1 MADAQCVLT
10 LELRIMGGSDM
21 TMAPQCGNDYGIAS
35 VDVLTVPNAA
45 PEEWEGFK
53 QKMADIWMG
62 YEVDGAQLNARPYW
76 AKEWQ
81 GLKVGDK
88 SMEQHMKETAY
99 KDEIVRFK
107 EQLAE
112 IGSSQGWTLD
122 ELRNRFSN
130 KLWDEIVYS

>member
-1 MADAQCVLT
+1 
-10 LELRIMGGSDM
+10 
-21 TMAPQCGNDYGIAS
+21 
-35 VDVLTVPNAA
+35 
-45 PEEWEGFK
+45 
-53 QKMADIWMG
+53 MG
-62 YEVDGAQLNARPYW
+62 YEVDGAKLNARPHW

-88 SMEQHMKETAY
+88 SMEQQHMKETAY